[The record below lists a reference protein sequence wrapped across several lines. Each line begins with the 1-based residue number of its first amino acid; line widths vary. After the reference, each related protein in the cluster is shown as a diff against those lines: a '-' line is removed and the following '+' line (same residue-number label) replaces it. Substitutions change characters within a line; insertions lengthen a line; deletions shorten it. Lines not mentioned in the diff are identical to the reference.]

1 MLRVF
6 YLHLVTSESITIL
19 GLLTA
24 TAAPQDFG
32 ILRSS
37 YRMVPLN
44 HLFFFF
50 FPLTEVRTTHL
61 VVLKYI
67 CSYSPNL
74 AKNKAGR

>member
-6 YLHLVTSESITIL
+6 YLHLVTSVSITIL

-50 FPLTEVRTTHL
+50 PLTEVRTTHL
-61 VVLKYI
+61 VVPKYI